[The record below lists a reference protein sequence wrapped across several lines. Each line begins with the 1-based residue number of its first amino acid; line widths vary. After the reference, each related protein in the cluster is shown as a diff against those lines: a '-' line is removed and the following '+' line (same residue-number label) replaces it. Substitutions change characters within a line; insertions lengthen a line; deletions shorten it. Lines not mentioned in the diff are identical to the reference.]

1 MVVEVAVEMAS
12 VAPLTPEEL
21 LSAWE
26 LSANRNRPHS
36 SFIRHVWHSHRSQDS
51 PRPQGTMDRQYHCL
65 PEGHG
70 TKGGQKGHFRQRN
83 NTGENILIRAST
95 EVEITHMS
103 TNWWVDKQTVVYPCS
118 QILPVERN
126 EVVIPATT
134 WWTLKTC
141 SVAENTCKMFHIVWL
156 GLDKMSRIGKS
167 IQTESRL

>member
-1 MVVEVAVEMAS
+1 MVVEGAVEMAS

-21 LSAWE
+21 FSAWE

-36 SFIRHVWHSHRSQDS
+36 SFNRHVWRIHRSQDS

-65 PEGHG
+65 PGGHG
-70 TKGGQKGHFRQRN
+70 TKGCSERTLQAEKQHGG
-83 NTGENILIRAST
+83 NILIRAST

-103 TNWWVDKQTVVYPCS
+103 TNWWVDKQNVVYPCN

-141 SVAENTCKMFHIVWL
+141 SVAEDTRKMLHIVWL